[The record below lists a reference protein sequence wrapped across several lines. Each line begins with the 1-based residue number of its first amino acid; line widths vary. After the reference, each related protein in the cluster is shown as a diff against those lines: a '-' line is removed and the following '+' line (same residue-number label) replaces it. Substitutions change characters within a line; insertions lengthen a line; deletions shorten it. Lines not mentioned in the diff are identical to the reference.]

1 MDKAERLIRD
11 GDVYGF
17 MFENSSSEPE
27 VEAEDVIS
35 VEENQGE
42 ENED

>member
-1 MDKAERLIRD
+1 MKQKGSLGREI
-11 GDVYGF
+11 YGF